1 MFKTSVHI
9 LLAET
14 CQKSIQEVYIYMFK
28 TCIHQDIKYNVYG
41 TCAYGGVGALGLIWR
56 GALGRPTADILEAEG
71 RVNWGLGMFPRFP
84 LRRNCCCKLPSE
96 TGGV

>member
-9 LLAET
+9 LLVQT

-41 TCAYGGVGALGLIWR
+41 ICNLIECNKIFTQSLPKYSEISKSELGIELSK
-56 GALGRPTADILEAEG
+56 
-71 RVNWGLGMFPRFP
+71 FP
-84 LRRNCCCKLPSE
+84 SIIE
-96 TGGV
+96 TTLLLQGEYPM